1 MTKFTPRHAAHR
13 LSWSSYVHTNIA
25 GSGRPRASPTP
36 VLRCVQLA
44 ALAGA
49 ILCNGGCD
57 TPYTR
62 RIGQLDEAYQRGDLS
77 REDYMRFVHEA
88 DQWERK

>member
-1 MTKFTPRHAAHR
+1 MHNA
-13 LSWSSYVHTNIA
+13 
-25 GSGRPRASPTP
+25 
-36 VLRCVQLA
+36 VLRCLQLA
-44 ALAGA
+44 ALVGTM
-49 ILCNGGCD
+49 LCHCGCD

-62 RIGQLDEAYQRGDLS
+62 RVGQLDEAYQRGDLS

>member
-1 MTKFTPRHAAHR
+1 MNTTLRERPQAPRT
-13 LSWSSYVHTNIA
+13 V
-25 GSGRPRASPTP
+25 
-36 VLRCVQLA
+36 VVRCVQLA
-44 ALAGA
+44 ALAGTM
-49 ILCNGGCD
+49 LCNGGCD

-62 RIGQLDEAYQRGDLS
+62 RVGQLDEAYQRGDLS